1 MEWLELSDEDCKI
14 IDSYN
19 ELSMGLK
26 NIAEIL
32 GELRISRTSFYRRL
46 RNLSKYFGKVVD
58 IDLNAIGVSP
68 IYVIA
73 EAKAYK
79 YLKLD
84 NYPMT
89 RLIDSY
95 LSICN
100 ESYSILS
107 YITIAKRGEHLV
119 ESLEEVAGDG
129 MAVEAIQLTN
139 CVKPI
144 VFLNSWSTF
153 IPSPLRV
160 EKPSELDQY
169 DLAIVAHLIRGASSL
184 STIALRESMP
194 LSTTYYHYWA
204 HIKSRVRAKA
214 IVPRAKTNAIIEALI
229 TNRDYSV
236 NDLVKDLASR
246 EVIVKKACFTSH
258 YPVEAVLEAWTSS
271 VDKLIASL
279 IKVGNRRAISGVR
292 LYPVL
297 QIK

>member
-1 MEWLELSDEDCKI
+1 MEWLELSYEDYKI

-19 ELSMGLK
+19 ELSMKLK

-32 GELRISRTSFYRRL
+32 RELRISRTSFYRKL
-46 RNLSKYFGKVVD
+46 RNLSKYFKKVVD

-84 NYPMT
+84 SYPMT

-107 YITIAKRGEHLV
+107 YITTSKRSEHLV
-119 ESLEEVAGDG
+119 ELFEEKAGNG
-129 MAVEAIQLTN
+129 IAVEAIQLTN
-139 CVKPI
+139 CIKPI
-144 VFLNSWSTF
+144 VFLNNWSTF
-153 IPSPLRV
+153 IPSSLSV

-169 DLAIVAHLIRGASSL
+169 DLAIIAHLIRGAPSL
-184 STIALRESMP
+184 STIALRESMS

-204 HIKSRVRAKA
+204 HIKSHVRAKA
-214 IVPRAKTNAIIEALI
+214 MVPRTRTNVIVEALI
-229 TNRDYSV
+229 TDRDYSV
-236 NDLVKDLASR
+236 NDLVKDLAFR
-246 EVIVKKACFTSH
+246 EAIVKKACFTTH
-258 YPVEAVLEAWTSS
+258 HPVEVVLEVWTNS

-279 IKVGNRRAISGVR
+279 IKINNRKVISGVK

>member
-1 MEWLELSDEDCKI
+1 MEWLELSDEDYKI

-32 GELRISRTSFYRRL
+32 GELRISRTSFYRKL
-46 RNLSKYFGKVVD
+46 RNLSKYFRKVVD

-107 YITIAKRGEHLV
+107 YITTAKRGEHLV
-119 ESLEEVAGDG
+119 ESFEEKAGNG
-129 MAVEAIQLTN
+129 IAVEAIQLAN
-139 CVKPI
+139 CIKPI
-144 VFLNSWSTF
+144 VFLNSWSVL
-153 IPSPLRV
+153 IPSSLSA

-169 DLAIVAHLIRGASSL
+169 DLAIVAHLIREASSL

-204 HIKSRVRAKA
+204 HIKSCVRAKA
-214 IVPRAKTNAIIEALI
+214 MVPRTKTNVIIEALI
-229 TNRDYSV
+229 TNKDYSI

-246 EVIVKKACFTSH
+246 EAIVKKACSTAH
-258 YPVEAVLEAWTSS
+258 HPLEVVLEIWTNS
-271 VDKLIASL
+271 VDRLIASL
-279 IKVGNRRAISGVR
+279 IKISNRRAISGVK